1 MLKQFK
7 NYRMRIILYFEFVL
21 LAIADIFF
29 IFSLTDFLSVR
40 CTDLITIV
48 NFFIGP
54 LQFGAALLIGLWA
67 KNWSRHYLTYLILA
81 VLTIAIL
88 LIKLNYFHFTYH
100 NSVYLGMMFFAFAL
114 AHYFIYVL
122 FDLSRLK
129 ITKQFS

>member
-1 MLKQFK
+1 MKAV
-7 NYRMRIILYFEFVL
+7 LYFEFVI

-40 CTDLITIV
+40 STDLITVV

-54 LQFGAALLIGLWA
+54 LQFGAALLMCFRA

-81 VLTIAIL
+81 VITIAIL
-88 LIKLNYFHFTYH
+88 LINVNYFHFSYH
-100 NSVYLGMMFFAFAL
+100 ASVYLGMMFFAFAL